1 MKQESRR
8 VKMTKKMLCESLMYF
23 LSQKHISHITIKEIC
38 DYADINRS
46 TYYRYYQDPMDQLYK
61 IQDDI
66 IEELDLYVRKLE
78 KNINHSSQASFVDY
92 EASMKEYLECVQEKK
107 KAIQILMKALPDNEF
122 IIKFVE
128 HIRNNLVILSLNSNG
143 TTRFYDYV
151 FASSGC
157 IGLLVHWLT
166 VEPEMGI
173 EAVAQLMVTYTNIF
187 IQEEPNTQIP

>member
-122 IIKFVE
+122 IIK
-128 HIRNNLVILSLNSNG
+128 SLNSNG